1 MPFPTRENTG
11 LCCKRIKKKHELQY
25 ALKNLQEK
33 DLNFTKKMHFFKD
46 KFPRSVQHVYLMV
59 DFKPLLDL
67 SRH

>member
-1 MPFPTRENTG
+1 MPLPFRANPG

>member
-1 MPFPTRENTG
+1 MPLPTWANPG

>member
-1 MPFPTRENTG
+1 MPFPTRANPG

-59 DFKPLLDL
+59 DFKPLLGL